1 MVDCWETVQK
11 DVGLEEIRGGH
22 RWIGG
27 GAMVLVAPTGPT
39 KNLISEKFDM
49 LAVVSSVSAL
59 ARGSDSPLDIF
70 FCGFPE
76 SRW

>member
-22 RWIGG
+22 RWIGKGG

-39 KNLISEKFDM
+39 KNLISENIDM

-70 FCGFPE
+70 FLRLP
-76 SRW
+76 

>member
-1 MVDCWETVQK
+1 MDW
-11 DVGLEEIRGGH
+11 
-22 RWIGG
+22 G

-39 KNLISEKFDM
+39 KNLISENFDM